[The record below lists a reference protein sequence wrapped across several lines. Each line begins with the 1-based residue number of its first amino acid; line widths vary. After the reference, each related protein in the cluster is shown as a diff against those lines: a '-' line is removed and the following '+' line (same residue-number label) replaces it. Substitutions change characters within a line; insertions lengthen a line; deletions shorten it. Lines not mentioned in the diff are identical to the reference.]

1 MKLRISMWFS
11 IYWGMNTDFEL
22 FKGKTYNDLLKDIVT
37 NADNKRDQIDVVITD
52 LREQIKTINDAIVL
66 APIIKEYLDVS
77 VKNDDALVKLAAV
90 VQRLISGTSSVGE
103 GTSSGI
109 TDAEKEQLLKEIKSI
124 NLSVKSPI
132 EIKKT

>member
-1 MKLRISMWFS
+1 
-11 IYWGMNTDFEL
+11 MNTDFEL

-90 VQRLISGTSSVGE
+90 IQRLISGTSSVGE

-132 EIKKT
+132 EIKKS